1 MTNSA
6 LDLLPYFI
14 GFNNRAPRFET
25 NFPPYNIR
33 KLTEDEY
40 VLELAVA
47 GFKKE
52 NIEIEVRKSVLTVS
66 GSVPE
71 NEETYLHRGIARRS
85 FSRSFV
91 LQEHM
96 KVESANMEN
105 GMLALFI
112 AREIPEAE
120 KPKLI
125 PIG

>member
-1 MTNSA
+1 MSNTA

-33 KLTEDEY
+33 KLSDDEF

-47 GFKKE
+47 GFRKE

-66 GSVPE
+66 GTVPD
-71 NEETYLHRGIARRS
+71 NDETYLHRGIARRT

-96 KVESANMEN
+96 KVESANMDN
-105 GMLALFI
+105 GMLAVLI
-112 AREIPEAE
+112 VREVPEAD